1 MTVEVVIAGDTDVAL
16 WHLPSRERLR
26 RQIAL
31 ESTLTL
37 ATAESA
43 AASRKRITVAAGFL
57 FDGTTLSE
65 LAKRDESALIDP
77 DTEQVAAVVSGI
89 LSAGEQQAL
98 MQHPLPGDNRLR
110 PLTPADLAVYNDKL
124 RRNSAPTLAA
134 LNADARAALEA
145 QLYGASYKGIT
156 DLVTKWLW
164 PAPAKQGVKA
174 CAALGITPN
183 QVTLLG
189 ALLMLLALWLF
200 SQGQFFAG
208 LAAGWF
214 MTYLDTVDG
223 KLARVTVQSSKLGHV
238 LDHGMDIVHPPFWYW
253 AWGMGLVTTAPV
265 FESISLTTINY
276 LIFGGYI
283 AGRVIEGA
291 FHSLASCG
299 LFSWRPFD
307 AYFRLITG
315 RRNPCMILLT
325 VGWALGRPDL
335 GLLWVALWTAA
346 SSFILLLRLLQ
357 AAWIRS
363 RSEPLQS
370 WLASTDAA
378 TQHPRAFSTF
388 SATRAA
394 YEVR

>member
-43 AASRKRITVAAGFL
+43 AASRKCLTVAAGFL
-57 FDGTTLSE
+57 FDGTTLAE
-65 LAKRDESALIDP
+65 LAKREESALIDP
-77 DTEQVAAVVSGI
+77 HTEQVAAVVSGN
-89 LSAGEQQAL
+89 LSVDEQKAL
-98 MQHPLPGDNRLR
+98 MQQPLPGDNPLR

-124 RRNSAPTLAA
+124 RRNTAPTLAA
-134 LNADARAALEA
+134 LNADARSALEA

-164 PAPAKQGVKA
+164 PAPAKQGVKF

-183 QVTLLG
+183 QVTVLG

-200 SQGQFFAG
+200 SQGQFLAG

-238 LDHGMDIVHPPFWYW
+238 LDHGMDIVHPPFWYL
-253 AWGMGLVTTAPV
+253 AWGMGLAATAPV
-265 FESISLTTINY
+265 FESVSLATINY

-291 FHSLASCG
+291 FHALGACG

-307 AYFRLITG
+307 AYFRLITA
-315 RRNPCMILLT
+315 RRNPCLILLT
-325 VGWALGRPDL
+325 VGWLLGRPDL
-335 GLLWVALWTAA
+335 GLCWVALWTAG
-346 SSFILLLRLLQ
+346 SSGILLLRLLQ
-357 AAWIRS
+357 ATWVRCRGEA
-363 RSEPLQS
+363 LQS
-370 WLASTDAA
+370 WLANSNAA
-378 TQHPRAFSTF
+378 TQHPTAFRTF

>member
-77 DTEQVAAVVSGI
+77 HSEQVAAVVSGN
-89 LSAGEQQAL
+89 LSAVEQKTL
-98 MQHPLPGDNRLR
+98 MQQPLPGDNRLR

-124 RRNSAPTLAA
+124 RRNTAPTLAA

-164 PAPAKQGVKA
+164 PAPAKQGVKV

-200 SQGQFFAG
+200 SQGQFLVG

-238 LDHGMDIVHPPFWYW
+238 LDHGMDIVHPPFWYL
-253 AWGMGLVTTAPV
+253 AWGMGLAATVPV
-265 FESISLTTINY
+265 FESFSLATINY

-291 FHSLASCG
+291 FHSLGNCG
-299 LFSWRPFD
+299 LFSWHPFD

-315 RRNPCMILLT
+315 RRNPCLILLT
-325 VGWALGRPDL
+325 VGWLLGRPDL

-357 AAWIRS
+357 ATWVRS
-363 RSEPLQS
+363 RGEPLQS

-378 TQHPRAFSTF
+378 TQHPKAFRTF

-394 YEVR
+394 YEVS